1 METLMKDTLDHI
13 QFYVRDTDLG
23 FQEFR
28 QYKVGQILLE
38 KAYVDCSNRMG
49 KPITNTRFL
58 IASNHMVDF
67 RAYEQD
73 TDWSLFVANKNS
85 RFIVLDSYTVEDKTQ
100 FTLLHLVEDAR
111 WRQFNFDCTNIVEQ
125 ARKLFDQSLMM
136 EPVASL
142 ATRDWLHRCEFP
154 IGIDPEGELFDPY
167 ETVENTLI
175 GYKNVSFRE
184 VYRQFVYFR
193 MPAYLEKIQDFVSIE
208 GMDGLIAYGYVDNEK
223 GMHFEIC
230 ASASLHEDSYDIH
243 PISIE
248 HRIIMDNQTVMG
260 SPFVVMN
267 QMEFDFSIFDQRVE
281 RIVEYFENDEI
292 EQVRNIELMDGCRH
306 EDYPDDVQVIL
317 VSKTVTPELVWVRTL
332 RIGDQRIEGM
342 LLNEPEGAFGVH
354 QGDPIDFRF
363 MQLEEDMG
371 CVKIFEDEFD

>member
-1 METLMKDTLDHI
+1 MENLMKDTLDGV

-38 KAYVDCSNRMG
+38 KAYVDCSSRLG

-58 IASNHMVDF
+58 IVSNHMVDF
-67 RAYEQD
+67 RSYEQG

-85 RFIVLDSYTVEDKTQ
+85 RFLILDSYMVNNQTQ
-100 FTLLHLVEDAR
+100 LTLLHLVEDAR
-111 WRQFNFDCTNIVEQ
+111 WRQFDLDCSKIVKK
-125 ARKLFDQSLMM
+125 ARALFDQSLCM

-154 IGIDPEGELFDPY
+154 VGIDPDGELFNPY

-175 GYKNVSFRE
+175 PYKDVSFRE

-193 MPAYLEKIQDFVSIE
+193 MPAYLDRLKEFVSVD

-223 GMHFEIC
+223 GMMFEIC
-230 ASASLHEDSYDIH
+230 ASASLREDCYDVR

-248 HRIIMDNQTVMG
+248 HRILMDNQTVVG

-267 QMEFDFSIFDQRVE
+267 QMELDFTIFDQRVD
-281 RIVEYFENDEI
+281 RIVEFFENEEI
-292 EQVRNIELMDGCRH
+292 EQVRNIEWMDGCRH
-306 EDYPDDVQVIL
+306 CDFPDDVQVIL
-317 VSKTVTPELVWVRTL
+317 VSKSVLPELVWVRTL
-332 RIGDQRIEGM
+332 RMGDHRIEGM
-342 LLNEPEGAFGVH
+342 LLNEPEGDFGVH
-354 QGDPIDFRF
+354 CGDWIDFRF

-371 CVKIFEDEFD
+371 CVKIFDEDFE